1 MSKKIVVP
9 IDGSEDS
16 YKIIPY
22 AIQVAAL
29 SNDHILF
36 LNIQQSLKELG
47 YEAIRKAAQY
57 MQETSVPYE
66 AKIRVGIP
74 AMEIIAESSNPDVR
88 CIVMAKGRGKEEA
101 IGSVSEHVL
110 KLSTCP
116 IVFVPRRAI
125 DGSL

>member
-1 MSKKIVVP
+1 MSKKVVVP
-9 IDGSEDS
+9 IDGSEES

-22 AIQVAAL
+22 AQKVATL
-29 SNDHILF
+29 SGDRLMF
-36 LNIQQSLKELG
+36 LNIQPSLKELG
-47 YEAIRKAAQY
+47 YPAIQKTATY
-57 MQETSVPYE
+57 MQDSSVTYE

-88 CIVMAKGRGKEEA
+88 CIVMAKGRGTEEA

-110 KLSTCP
+110 KLATCP

-125 DGSL
+125 HESL